1 MKGIY
6 SSRLTSTWCML
17 LCLLFLAVV
26 NLATVNSAHAQ
37 ALSCPATQQI
47 SERFDNGA
55 AWDMC
60 WEARQRENIVLSE
73 ISYTP
78 SGGNPISVLAALRM
92 AQLHVAYDD
101 SNVTYN
107 DVTQFGL
114 GAGFRST
121 LVAENCPGGELI
133 EIEGRAGMC
142 KQLSQGDDAYR
153 TPNESILSESLT
165 LFSVS
170 QVGSYAYIVT
180 WKFFADG
187 TIAPSVG
194 ATGALQRSNDFAASP
209 FGRELEGISDK
220 SWLSHTHNYYWQ
232 MDFDLGD
239 SAIDD
244 VVSEI
249 SYPVDRDGR
258 RARTETLIEIESA
271 RKVEPENLVSW
282 KVSDNGSGEP
292 GTPAYLIEPLHYG
305 HRLVRSEI
313 EPFTDFDFFVTRQ
326 SDCEAFISENAK
338 YNPDCDENIL
348 QFVNDEP
355 LQGKDITL
363 WHRVSFHHVPRNEDR
378 KSMHSHWD
386 GFSMRAS
393 NMNAISP
400 GHSGIIRNIPPV
412 VTSPGKQ
419 SGVLGQSVDLA
430 VLLSDADDDAVQVNA
445 SGLPAGLT
453 MHADGVIS
461 GTLTQVGN
469 FKVAVMVSDAQ
480 DTATTSFDWQVTDST
495 SANNDSLSD
504 GGDTG
509 SDSASS
515 SRGGGSGLSLWIV
528 FGMLILGLRRRPK
541 GGPRGRTKLLH

>member
-1 MKGIY
+1 MKGL
-6 SSRLTSTWCML
+6 SLTRLLTAVCCTPGL
-17 LCLLFLAVV
+17 LLLFAL
-26 NLATVNSAHAQ
+26 NLSTANTAHAQ
-37 ALSCPATQQI
+37 DLSCPVSQQI

-55 AWDMC
+55 GWDMC
-60 WEARQRENIVLSE
+60 WEARQRENIVLSD

-78 SGGNPISVLAALRM
+78 AGGTPISVLAALRM

-114 GAGFRST
+114 GAAFRST
-121 LVAENCPGGELI
+121 LVAENCPGGQLI
-133 EIEGRAGMC
+133 DIEGRAGMC
-142 KQLSQGDDAYR
+142 RQRSKGDDAYR
-153 TPNESILSESLT
+153 TPNEAILSESLT

-194 ATGALQRSNDFAASP
+194 ATGALQRSSDFAASP
-209 FGRELEGISDK
+209 FGRELEGVTDK

-232 MDFDLGD
+232 MDFDLGA
-239 SAIDD
+239 SATDD

-258 RARTETLIEIESA
+258 RARTETMINVESA

-282 KVSDNGSGEP
+282 KVSDNGSGAP

-305 HRLVRSEI
+305 HRLVRSEM
-313 EPFTDFDFFVTRQ
+313 EPFTDFDFFVTKQ
-326 SDCEAFISENAK
+326 SDCEDFVSENAK
-338 YNPDCDENIL
+338 YNPDCSENIL

-355 LQGKDITL
+355 LQDQDITL

-393 NMNAISP
+393 NMNSLTP
-400 GHSGIIRNIPPV
+400 GHSGIVRNIPPV
-412 VTSPGKQ
+412 IASPGNQ
-419 SGVLGQSVDLA
+419 SGVVGQSVEL
-430 VLLSDADDDAVQVNA
+430 VVISSDADADAIQIDA
-445 SGLPAGLT
+445 SGLPAGLSINDNGIIT
-453 MHADGVIS
+453 
-461 GTLTQVGN
+461 GTLNQTGTFQ
-469 FKVAVMVSDAQ
+469 VAVVVSDSQ
-480 DTATTSFDWQVTDST
+480 DSVSTNFDWQVTDGSG
-495 SANNDSLSD
+495 NNNASLAD
-504 GGDTG
+504 GGAPNNG
-509 SDSASS
+509 SSGNSS
-515 SRGGGSGLSLWIV
+515 GGSGGSLWMV
-528 FGMLILGLRRRPK
+528 LAMLLMFGVTASFKRK
-541 GGPRGRTKLLH
+541 S